1 MNAIDAVSWKVK
13 AVAAVAVV
21 VLIAGTGAGI
31 AWWATSTS
39 YNADMSDLKSAH
51 LKEKGQWD
59 AYRLAITTKAQQDT
73 AAALQRTKDAQ
84 TAAAVLDAE
93 WQEKYDNALKE
104 TNDLRGDVASGKRR
118 VRILEGNLAKAQLAA
133 SQHAASGS
141 TSTGSVGDD
150 QGAFLTADAGQ
161 RILDIRAGIERREA
175 KIEYLQGYIEKV
187 VQQCKVVLD

>member
-39 YNADMSDLKSAH
+39 YNADMSDLKAAH

-59 AYRLAITTKAQQDT
+59 ADRLAITTKAQQDT

-84 TAAAVLDAE
+84 TAAAALDAE

-104 TNDLRGDVASGKRR
+104 NADLRGDVSSGNRR
-118 VRILEGNLAKAQLAA
+118 VRILTANLATAELAA
-133 SQHAASGS
+133 RQHAASGNS
-141 TSTGSVGDD
+141 STGSVGDAA
-150 QGAFLTADAGQ
+150 GVELSAAAGQ
-161 RILDIRAGIERREA
+161 RVLDIRAGIISDQA
-175 KIEYLQGYIEKV
+175 KLTYLQGYVEKV
-187 VQQCKVVLD
+187 VKQCKR